1 MYGQDFHDSWKTQL
15 RPWQMTTQTFLGRK
29 AAQPPRHPEVPP
41 PSPSPV
47 HHQILLGQL
56 ICPHCHHSSPS
67 SLSCCMDSQLV
78 SPIPHISQSVQL
90 LSHVWL
96 FATPWISTL
105 LLKKKKKSNVFY
117 HSLPSNL
124 PTRIST
130 FKLKFRIFSR
140 PCTGMSPP
148 LSLKHFV
155 FLLRLKFYS
164 GFYYIHQSTGWS
176 SS

>member
-15 RPWQMTTQTFLGRK
+15 RPWQVTTQTFLGRK

-78 SPIPHISQSVQL
+78 SPVPHIRQSVQL
-90 LSHVWL
+90 LSHVWP

-105 LLKKKKKSNVFY
+105 LLKKKKNQTYFITP
-117 HSLPSNL
+117 SLQIFQQGFL
-124 PTRIST
+124 PLNWNSGSSAGPALECPLPYLWSILS
-130 FKLKFRIFSR
+130 FS
-140 PCTGMSPP
+140 
-148 LSLKHFV
+148 
-155 FLLRLKFYS
+155 
-164 GFYYIHQSTGWS
+164 
-176 SS
+176 